1 MIEVA
6 EALNTIVSKVLTNPV
21 VEIEMA
27 SALNCV
33 LAENV
38 YSPIAMPPFNQ
49 SAMDGYAL
57 CGNRKNYRVEA
68 EIKAGDSAEEL
79 ELNLGEA
86 ARIFTGAMV
95 PKNIWAI
102 AKQEIVVTQQNRI
115 ELLQTVNENA
125 NIRLSGE
132 ELELDALAMQ
142 KGEILNPAAI
152 GFLNGLGITSV
163 KVYNKPNI
171 ALVVTGNEL
180 IRPGQE
186 LPKGKIFESNAAA
199 LSALLKSMG
208 FEPDVSFVKDD
219 YHSTLKV
226 IDQAIE
232 KHDLVIVTGG
242 VSVGDYD
249 YTYKVFEELGV
260 EKGFYKVNQKPG
272 KPLYFGLKGD
282 VSIFGLPGNPAAAL
296 TCFYIYVLAA
306 IRLKMGFSM
315 PFLEKK
321 QLIIAHDQIKKGARA
336 HFLKAKQANGFVS
349 VNHRQSSAMLSSF
362 IDANCLVYLP
372 SEDQRI
378 AKGSAVDTFILP

>member
-6 EALNTIVSKVLTNPV
+6 EALDKILSKVPKNPV
-21 VEIEMA
+21 VEIGLT

-38 YSPIAMPPFNQ
+38 YSPISMPPFNQ

-57 CGNRKNYRVEA
+57 CGNQKNYRVVA

-86 ARIFTGAMV
+86 VRIFTGAMV

-102 AKQEIVVTQQNRI
+102 AKQEIVEARQDKI
-115 ELLQTVNENA
+115 ALLQTVHENS

-132 ELELDALAMQ
+132 ELELDALAMR
-142 KGEILNPAAI
+142 KGETLNPAAI

-163 KVYNKPNI
+163 KVYKKPNI

-180 IRPGQE
+180 ISPGQE
-186 LPKGKIFESNAAA
+186 LPKGKIFESNAAT
-199 LSALLKSMG
+199 LSALLQSMG
-208 FEPDVSFVKDD
+208 FDSKVSFVQDD

-226 IDQAIE
+226 INQTINE
-232 KHDLVIVTGG
+232 YDLVIVTGG

-249 YTYKVFEELGV
+249 YTHRVLEELGV
-260 EKGFYKVNQKPG
+260 ETGFYKVNQKPG
-272 KPLYFGLKGD
+272 KPLYFGLKGA

-296 TCFYIYVLAA
+296 TCFYIYVLTA
-306 IRLKMGFSM
+306 IRLKMGSSA
-315 PFLEKK
+315 PLLEKK
-321 QLIIAHDQIKKGARA
+321 QFAIAHHQVKKGDRA
-336 HFLKAKQANGFVS
+336 HFLKAKHANGIVS
-349 VNHRQSSAMLSSF
+349 INHRQSSAMLSSF

-372 SEDQRI
+372 IEDKHI
-378 AKGSAVDTFILP
+378 AKGSKVDTFILP